1 MARRAILSFFR
12 RNNSARCTFLKRKKN
27 SNNKAQPSMSAT
39 VQYMMR
45 MLSNMSI
52 IFLVLCAIGLWMK
65 PQNPEL
71 GIYYFV
77 AGLNLLVLIGSNLML
92 KFMVKSDKTFQKA
105 MDKKQNRDEKK
116 TISEWLKNH

>member
-1 MARRAILSFFR
+1 M
-12 RNNSARCTFLKRKKN
+12 KRKKN
-27 SNNKAQPSMSAT
+27 NEYKSQPSMSST

-52 IFLVLCAIGLWMK
+52 IFLVLCAFGLMMK

-77 AGLNLLVLIGSNLML
+77 AILNLIVLIGSNLML

>member
-1 MARRAILSFFR
+1 M
-12 RNNSARCTFLKRKKN
+12 KRKKN
-27 SNNKAQPSMSAT
+27 NSYKSQPSMSST

-77 AGLNLLVLIGSNLML
+77 AGLNLVVLIGSNLML
-92 KFMVKSDKTFQKA
+92 KFMVKSDKSFQKA